1 VLRDGTAVGVVSSG
15 NFSPVLERGIAL
27 AFVTPDVEPGDRL
40 VIDVRGRVVPAA
52 VVDLPFIPR

>member
-1 VLRDGTAVGVVSSG
+1 
-15 NFSPVLERGIAL
+15 VLERGIAL

-40 VIDVRGRVVPAA
+40 VIDVRGREVPAA